1 MDKAG
6 VFMFFRYQLK
16 KSILSKEMLLA
27 LSIAF
32 VCLFIG
38 GYDPLF
44 LYSDT
49 DFAYIFFNSVCTGTS
64 CILALIY
71 PMVATLPYAASYSEA
86 KRTGYINYEYM
97 KVSKCKYVVT
107 KILTVGI
114 SGGIAIA
121 IPVFFIL
128 VLSLICKG
136 SSIDNS
142 TIISYITHGE
152 ELFIQSPICY
162 CLLYVVN
169 SFICGFIFAVLGLTI
184 STYTTSRFLVNI
196 IPFGIFIFGAMFLAN
211 ININLNPINLLDINS
226 YYESNF
232 LFSNVYKI
240 IILVVESLII
250 WKRVDYY
257 EE

>member
-1 MDKAG
+1 
-6 VFMFFRYQLK
+6 
-16 KSILSKEMLLA
+16 MLLA

-32 VCLFIG
+32 VCLLIG
-38 GYDPLF
+38 GYEPLF

-49 DFAYIFFNSVCTGTS
+49 DFAYVFFNSVCAGTS

-71 PMVATLPYAASYSEA
+71 PMIATLPYAASYSEA

-97 KVSKCKYVVT
+97 KVRKCKYVVT

-121 IPVFFIL
+121 VPVFSIL
-128 VLSLICKG
+128 IVSLISKG
-136 SSIDNS
+136 PSIDNS
-142 TIISYITHGE
+142 TIISYISHGK
-152 ELFIQSPICY
+152 ELFIQSPIYY

-169 SFICGFIFAVLGLTI
+169 SFICGFILAVLGLTI
-184 STYTTSRFLVNI
+184 STYTTSKFLVNI
-196 IPFGIFIFGAMFLAN
+196 VPFGIFIFGSMFFAN
-211 ININLNPINLLDINS
+211 ININLNPITLLDINS
-226 YYESNF
+226 YNESNV

-240 IILVVESLII
+240 ILLSIESFII

-257 EE
+257 AE